1 MGAQAQSALFR
12 GIAVSI
18 WIRRIALGVL
28 GLLLVLAAALTW
40 LVMGFD
46 ANRYKGVAIE
56 WMQTHHHRTLAIN
69 GPIGLSL
76 FPRLEVTL
84 ADVSLSEAN
93 KPDEFAAIDH
103 AELAVDVLP
112 LLNRELVIGRVAA
125 RGVRAAY
132 LRNADGVRNIDDLLN
147 AQPPAE
153 GGNGSKKPP
162 RLDVNRVALENVSLR
177 VKDDLARLAG
187 TLSVKSLTTGRLQD
201 QSESPVEFVVQ
212 FDLASPAVQGELTGN
227 TQLKLDLATGSVA
240 LRDTRLAF
248 NGDAAGI
255 KAIRA
260 GLKGNAGWDGTASA
274 IDAQALQLT
283 LAATAGGLKIDD
295 STLVVER
302 FAFNPAAKDIAL
314 TKLSLQLKGSQQA
327 QPLSLA
333 LTWPELA
340 ATGDQIKGSAFSG
353 RLQRGGAAPLDVAFK
368 SAAPTGS
375 FDLLRLPGFEATI
388 DSRGAQRQLGA
399 TVKANLL
406 LKQAQAPTPG
416 KSGAAAPASIALD
429 ALTLQGLIQNPGL
442 QPLKIAA
449 KGGASASAERAA
461 WTLAGDI
468 NGGAFNTDGTAL
480 LGGTVPKV
488 NAKARFDTL
497 DLNRL
502 LLNPAVADAPA
513 DAATPSAKTAPGAP
527 AADTPV
533 DLSALRSLDGQ
544 FSLQAASFAFQR
556 YQVASARIDAALNS
570 GVLRVTTLQGKVW
583 GGSVDAAA
591 LAEAATGRVGFK
603 GTATGIN
610 INSALKDVA
619 AKDWMDGTGRVT
631 MDIEATGRSVNALKA
646 KLQGQMALQLRDGAI
661 KGINLAK
668 SLRQAKAAI
677 GLQQDAVQKASE
689 TEKTDFSEMSASFQI
704 ADGVARNKD
713 LDVKSPFLRLGGE
726 GTIDIGQ
733 SRIDYLARAT
743 VTGTAK
749 GQDGADLAALKG
761 LQVPVRLT
769 GPFAALDWKI
779 EWSSVV
785 AGAVTQ
791 GLKNEVRNR
800 LEEKLGLKPVDP
812 AASAPPTKPKDAIK
826 DVLKGLFK

>member
-1 MGAQAQSALFR
+1 M
-12 GIAVSI
+12 SI

-28 GLLLVLAAALTW
+28 GLLLVLVAVITW

-46 ANRYKGVAIE
+46 ANRYKGVAID

-76 FPRLEVTL
+76 FPRLEITL

-93 KPDEFAAIDH
+93 KPDEFAAIEH

-125 RGVRAAY
+125 RGVRAVY
-132 LRNADGVRNIDDLLN
+132 LRNAEGVRNIDDLLN
-147 AQPPAE
+147 AKTPPDA
-153 GGNGSKKPP
+153 GNGSKKPP

-177 VKDDLARLAG
+177 VKDDLAHLAG
-187 TLSVKSLTTGRLQD
+187 ALSLKSLTTGRLQD
-201 QSESPVEFVVQ
+201 QAESPVA
-212 FDLASPAVQGELTGN
+212 FDLQLDLTAPAVKGELSGD
-227 TQLKLDLATGSVA
+227 TQLKLDLATGSVT

-248 NGDAAGI
+248 NGDAVGI
-255 KAIRA
+255 RAIRL
-260 GLKGNAGWDGTASA
+260 GLKGNAGWDGAAAA
-274 IDAQALQLT
+274 IDAQGVQMNV
-283 LAATAGGLKIDD
+283 AATVGGLKIDN
-295 STLVVER
+295 STLAIER
-302 FAFNPAAKDIAL
+302 FAFNPAAKEIAL
-314 TKLSLQLKGSQQA
+314 AKLSFQLKGAQDA
-327 QPLSLA
+327 QPLSLS
-333 LTWPELA
+333 LDWPELA

-375 FDLLRLPGFEATI
+375 FDTLRLPGFEAKVAST
-388 DSRGAQRQLGA
+388 GAQRKLAA
-399 TVKANLL
+399 TIKANLL
-406 LKQAQAPTPG
+406 LKQAQAASSG
-416 KSGAAAPASIALD
+416 KNGAATPASIALD
-429 ALTLQGLIQNPGL
+429 ALTLQGLIENPGL
-442 QPLKIAA
+442 LPLKIDA
-449 KGGASASAERAA
+449 KGSASASAERAA
-461 WTLAGDI
+461 WTLSGDI

-480 LGGTVPKV
+480 LGRAVPKV

-502 LLNPAVADAPA
+502 LA
-513 DAATPSAKTAPGAP
+513 DAAAGVSTPPAEAAP
-527 AADTPV
+527 DTPV
-533 DLSALRSLDGQ
+533 DLNALRSVDGQ
-544 FSLQAASFAFQR
+544 FSLQAASFAVQR
-556 YQVASARIDAALNS
+556 YKVAAARIDATLN
-570 GVLRVTTLQGKVW
+570 GGLLRVTALQGKLW
-583 GGSVDAAA
+583 GGSIDASA

-603 GTATGIN
+603 GTANGIN

-631 MDIEATGRSVNALKA
+631 MDVEATGRSVNALKSH
-646 KLQGQMALQLRDGAI
+646 LQGQLALQLRDGAI

-704 ADGVARNKD
+704 ANGVAHNKD

-733 SRIDYLARAT
+733 SHIDYLARAT

-761 LQVPVRLT
+761 LQVPVRLA
-769 GPFAALDWKI
+769 GPFDALGWKI

-791 GLKNEVRNR
+791 GLKNEVRSR
-800 LEEKLGLKPVDP
+800 LEEKLGLKPAEP
-812 AASAPPTKPKDAIK
+812 GASAASTRPKDALK
-826 DVLKGLFK
+826 GVLKGLFK

>member
-1 MGAQAQSALFR
+1 M
-12 GIAVSI
+12 SI
-18 WIRRIALGVL
+18 WIRRVALGVL
-28 GLLLVLAAALTW
+28 GLLLVLAAAVTW

-46 ANRYKGVAIE
+46 ANRYKGVAID

-69 GPIGLSL
+69 GSIGLSL

-84 ADVSLSEAN
+84 ADVGLSEAN
-93 KPDEFAAIDH
+93 QPDEFAAIEH

-112 LLNRELVIGRVAA
+112 LFNRELVISRVAA
-125 RGVRAAY
+125 RGVRAVY
-132 LRNADGVRNIDDLLN
+132 LRNAEGVRNIDDLLN
-147 AQPPAE
+147 AKTPSDA
-153 GGNGSKKPP
+153 GNGSKKPP

-177 VKDDLARLAG
+177 VKDDLAHLAG
-187 TLSVKSLTTGRLQD
+187 VLSLKSLTTGRLQD
-201 QSESPVEFVVQ
+201 QTESPVA
-212 FDLASPAVQGELTGN
+212 FDLQLDLSLPAVKGELNGD
-227 TQLKLDLATGSVA
+227 TQLKLDLATGSVT
-240 LRDTRLAF
+240 LRDTSLTF
-248 NGDAAGI
+248 NGGAAGI
-255 KAIRA
+255 KAIRLS
-260 GLKGNAGWDGTASA
+260 LKGNVGWDGAASA
-274 IDAQALQLT
+274 IDAQSLQLSV
-283 LAATAGGLKIDD
+283 AATAGSLKIDN
-295 STLVVER
+295 STLAIER

-314 TKLSLQLKGSQQA
+314 AKLSVQLKGTQDA
-327 QPLSLA
+327 QPLN
-333 LTWPELA
+333 LTLDWPELA

-368 SAAPTGS
+368 SAAPAGT
-375 FDLLRLPGFEATI
+375 FDALRLPGFEAKVT
-388 DSRGAQRQLGA
+388 STGAQRKLGA
-399 TVKANLL
+399 TIKANLL
-406 LKQAQAPTPG
+406 LKQGQAATSG
-416 KSGAAAPASIALD
+416 KNGAATPAMVALD
-429 ALTLQGLIQNPGL
+429 ALTLQGLIENPGL
-442 QPLKIAA
+442 QALKIDA
-449 KGGASASAERAA
+449 KGSASASAERAA

-480 LGGTVPKV
+480 LGGAVPKV

-502 LLNPAVADAPA
+502 LADAPA
-513 DAATPSAKTAPGAP
+513 EAAAGVSTAPTKAAP

-544 FSLQAASFAFQR
+544 FSLQAANFAVQR
-556 YQVASARIDAALNS
+556 YKVAAARIDATLN
-570 GVLRVTTLQGKVW
+570 GGLLRVTTLQGKVW
-583 GGSVDAAA
+583 GGSVDASA

-603 GTATGIN
+603 GTANGIN

-631 MDIEATGRSVNALKA
+631 MDIEATGRSVNALKS

-713 LDVKSPFLRLGGE
+713 LDVKSPFLRLGGD

-733 SRIDYLARAT
+733 GRIDYVARAT

-769 GPFAALDWKI
+769 GPFDALAWKV

-791 GLKNEVRNR
+791 GLKNEVRSR
-800 LEEKLGLKPVDP
+800 LEEKLGLKPADP
-812 AASAPPTKPKDAIK
+812 AASAPATTPKDTLK
-826 DVLKGLFK
+826 GVLKGLFK

>member
-1 MGAQAQSALFR
+1 M
-12 GIAVSI
+12 SI

-28 GLLLVLAAALTW
+28 GLLLVLVAVITW

-46 ANRYKGVAIE
+46 ANRYKGVAID

-76 FPRLEVTL
+76 FPRLEITL

-93 KPDEFAAIDH
+93 KPDEFAAIEH

-125 RGVRAAY
+125 RGVRAVY
-132 LRNADGVRNIDDLLN
+132 LRNAEGVRNIDDLLN
-147 AQPPAE
+147 AKTPPDA
-153 GGNGSKKPP
+153 GNGSKKPP
-162 RLDVNRVALENVSLR
+162 RLDVNSVALENVSLH
-177 VKDDLARLAG
+177 VKDDLAHLAG
-187 TLSVKSLTTGRLQD
+187 ALSLKSLTTGRLQD
-201 QSESPVEFVVQ
+201 QAESPVA
-212 FDLASPAVQGELTGN
+212 FDLQLDLTAPAVKGELSGN
-227 TQLKLDLATGSVA
+227 TQLKLDLATGSVT

-248 NGDAAGI
+248 NGDAVGI
-255 KAIRA
+255 RAIRL
-260 GLKGNAGWDGTASA
+260 GLKGNAGWDGAAAA
-274 IDAQALQLT
+274 IDAQGVQMNV
-283 LAATAGGLKIDD
+283 AATVGGLKIDN
-295 STLVVER
+295 STLAIER

-314 TKLSLQLKGSQQA
+314 AKLSFQLKGAQDA
-327 QPLSLA
+327 QPLSLS
-333 LTWPELA
+333 LDWPELA

-375 FDLLRLPGFEATI
+375 FDTLRLPGFEAKVAST
-388 DSRGAQRQLGA
+388 GAQRKLAA
-399 TVKANLL
+399 TIKANLL
-406 LKQAQAPTPG
+406 LKQAQAASSG
-416 KSGAAAPASIALD
+416 KNGAATPASIALD
-429 ALTLQGLIQNPGL
+429 ALTLQGLIENPGL
-442 QPLKIAA
+442 LPLKIDA
-449 KGGASASAERAA
+449 KGSASASAERAA
-461 WTLAGDI
+461 WTLSGDI

-480 LGGTVPKV
+480 LGRAVPKV

-502 LLNPAVADAPA
+502 LA
-513 DAATPSAKTAPGAP
+513 DAAAGVSTPPAEAAP
-527 AADTPV
+527 DTPV
-533 DLSALRSLDGQ
+533 DLSALRSVDGQ
-544 FSLQAASFAFQR
+544 FSLQAASFAVQR
-556 YQVASARIDAALNS
+556 YKVAAARIDATLN
-570 GVLRVTTLQGKVW
+570 GGLLRVTTLQGKVW
-583 GGSVDAAA
+583 GGSIDASA

-603 GTATGIN
+603 GTANGIN

-631 MDIEATGRSVNALKA
+631 MDIEATGRSVNALKS

-677 GLQQDAVQKASE
+677 GVQQDAVQKASE

-726 GTIDIGQ
+726 GAIDIGQ
-733 SRIDYLARAT
+733 GRIDYVARAT

-769 GPFAALDWKI
+769 GPFTALDWKI

-791 GLKNEVRNR
+791 GLKNEVRSR
-800 LEEKLGLKPVDP
+800 LEEKLGLKPADP
-812 AASAPPTKPKDAIK
+812 GASAPATKPKDALK
-826 DVLKGLFK
+826 GVLKGLFK

>member
-1 MGAQAQSALFR
+1 M
-12 GIAVSI
+12 SI
-18 WIRRIALGVL
+18 WIRRVALGVL
-28 GLLLVLAAALTW
+28 GLLLVLVAVVTW

-46 ANRYKGVAIE
+46 ANRYKGVAID

-76 FPRLEVTL
+76 FPRLEITL

-93 KPDEFAAIDH
+93 RPDEFAAIEH

-112 LLNRELVIGRVAA
+112 LLSRELVIGRVAA
-125 RGVRAAY
+125 RGVRAVY
-132 LRNADGVRNIDDLLN
+132 LRNAEGVRNIDDLLN
-147 AQPPAE
+147 AKAPSDA
-153 GGNGSKKPP
+153 GNGSKKPP

-177 VKDDLARLAG
+177 VQDDLAHLAG
-187 TLSVKSLTTGRLQD
+187 ALSLKSLTTGRLQD
-201 QSESPVEFVVQ
+201 QAESPVA
-212 FDLASPAVQGELTGN
+212 FDLQLDLTAPAVKGDLSGN
-227 TQLKLDLATGSVA
+227 TQLKLDLATGSVT
-240 LRDTRLAF
+240 LRDTSLAF
-248 NGDAAGI
+248 NGNAAGI
-255 KAIRA
+255 KAIRL
-260 GLKGNAGWDGTASA
+260 GLKGNVGWDGAASA
-274 IDAQALQLT
+274 IDAQSLQLS
-283 LAATAGGLKIDD
+283 LAATAGGLKIDN
-295 STLVVER
+295 STLAIER

-314 TKLSLQLKGSQQA
+314 TKLSFQLKGAQDA
-327 QPLSLA
+327 QPLSLS
-333 LTWPELA
+333 LNWPELV

-375 FDLLRLPGFEATI
+375 FDALRLPGFEATI
-388 DSRGAQRQLGA
+388 ASTGAQRKLGA
-399 TVKANLL
+399 TIKANLL
-406 LKQAQAPTPG
+406 LKQAQAATSG
-416 KSGAAAPASIALD
+416 KNGAATPASIALD
-429 ALTLQGLIQNPGL
+429 ALTLQGLIENPGL
-442 QPLKIAA
+442 QPLKIDA
-449 KGGASASAERAA
+449 KGSTSASAERAA

-468 NGGAFNTDGTAL
+468 NGGAFNTDGSAL
-480 LGGTVPKV
+480 LGGAVPKV

-502 LLNPAVADAPA
+502 LLNQAVADAPA
-513 DAATPSAKTAPGAP
+513 AAAAPPAKAAPGVAP
-527 AADTPV
+527 ADTPV

-544 FSLQAASFAFQR
+544 FSLQAANFAVQR
-556 YQVASARIDAALNS
+556 YKVAAARIDATLN
-570 GVLRVTTLQGKVW
+570 GGLLRVTTLQGKVW
-583 GGSVDAAA
+583 GGSVDASA

-603 GTATGIN
+603 GAASGIN

-631 MDIEATGRSVNALKA
+631 MDVEATGRSVNALKS

-704 ADGVARNKD
+704 ANGVAHNKD

-726 GTIDIGQ
+726 GAIDIGQ
-733 SRIDYLARAT
+733 SRIDYVARAT

-769 GPFAALDWKI
+769 GPFNALDWKV

-791 GLKNEVRNR
+791 GLKNEVRSR
-800 LEEKLGLKPVDP
+800 LEEKLGLKPADP
-812 AASAPPTKPKDAIK
+812 AASASATKPKDALK
-826 DVLKGLFK
+826 GVLKGLFK

>member
-1 MGAQAQSALFR
+1 M
-12 GIAVSI
+12 SI

-28 GLLLVLAAALTW
+28 GLLLVLVAVITW

-46 ANRYKGVAIE
+46 ANRYKGVAID

-76 FPRLEVTL
+76 FPRLEITL

-93 KPDEFAAIDH
+93 KPDEFAAIEH

-125 RGVRAAY
+125 RGVRAVY
-132 LRNADGVRNIDDLLN
+132 LRNAEGVRNIDDLLN
-147 AQPPAE
+147 AKTPPDA
-153 GGNGSKKPP
+153 GNGSKKPP
-162 RLDVNRVALENVSLR
+162 RLDVNSVALENVSLH
-177 VKDDLARLAG
+177 VKDDLAHLAG
-187 TLSVKSLTTGRLQD
+187 ALSLKSLTTGRLQD
-201 QSESPVEFVVQ
+201 QAESPVA
-212 FDLASPAVQGELTGN
+212 FDLQLDLTAPAVKGELSGD
-227 TQLKLDLATGSVA
+227 TQLKLDLATGSVT

-248 NGDAAGI
+248 NGDAVGI
-255 KAIRA
+255 RAIRL
-260 GLKGNAGWDGTASA
+260 GLKGNAGWDGAAAA
-274 IDAQALQLT
+274 IDAQGVQMNV
-283 LAATAGGLKIDD
+283 AATVGGLKIDN
-295 STLVVER
+295 STLAIER

-314 TKLSLQLKGSQQA
+314 AKLSFQLKGAQDA
-327 QPLSLA
+327 QPLSLS
-333 LTWPELA
+333 LDWPELA

-375 FDLLRLPGFEATI
+375 FDTLRLPGFEAKVAST
-388 DSRGAQRQLGA
+388 GAQRKLAA
-399 TVKANLL
+399 TIKANLL
-406 LKQAQAPTPG
+406 LKQAQAASSG
-416 KSGAAAPASIALD
+416 KNGAATPASIALD
-429 ALTLQGLIQNPGL
+429 ALTLQGLIENPGL
-442 QPLKIAA
+442 LPLKIDA
-449 KGGASASAERAA
+449 KGSASASAERAA
-461 WTLAGDI
+461 WTLSGDI

-480 LGGTVPKV
+480 LGRAVPKV

-502 LLNPAVADAPA
+502 LA
-513 DAATPSAKTAPGAP
+513 DAAAGVSTPPAEAAP
-527 AADTPV
+527 DTPV
-533 DLSALRSLDGQ
+533 DLSALRSVDGQ
-544 FSLQAASFAFQR
+544 FSLQAASFAVQR
-556 YQVASARIDAALNS
+556 YKVAAARIDATLN
-570 GVLRVTTLQGKVW
+570 GGLLRVTTLQGKVW
-583 GGSVDAAA
+583 GGSIDASA

-603 GTATGIN
+603 GTANGIN

-631 MDIEATGRSVNALKA
+631 MDIEATGRSVNALKS

-677 GLQQDAVQKASE
+677 GVQQDAVQKASE

-726 GTIDIGQ
+726 GAIDIGQ
-733 SRIDYLARAT
+733 SRIDYVARAT
-743 VTGTAK
+743 VTGTSK

-769 GPFAALDWKI
+769 GPFNALAWKI

-791 GLKNEVRNR
+791 GLKNEVRSR
-800 LEEKLGLKPVDP
+800 LEEKLGLKPTDP
-812 AASAPPTKPKDAIK
+812 AASAPATKPKDALK

>member
-1 MGAQAQSALFR
+1 M
-12 GIAVSI
+12 SI
-18 WIRRIALGVL
+18 WIRRIALGLL
-28 GLLLVLAAALTW
+28 GLLLVLVAVVTW
-40 LVMGFD
+40 LVMDFD
-46 ANRYKGVAIE
+46 ANRYKGVAID

-76 FPRLEVTL
+76 FPRLEITL

-93 KPDEFAAIDH
+93 RPDEFAAIEH

-112 LLNRELVIGRVAA
+112 LLSRELVIGRVAA
-125 RGVRAAY
+125 RGVRAVY
-132 LRNADGVRNIDDLLN
+132 LRNAEGVRNIDDLLN
-147 AQPPAE
+147 TKAPSDA
-153 GGNGSKKPP
+153 GNGSKKPP

-177 VKDDLARLAG
+177 VKDDLAHLAG
-187 TLSVKSLTTGRLQD
+187 ALSLKSLTTGRLQD
-201 QSESPVEFVVQ
+201 QAESPVA
-212 FDLASPAVQGELTGN
+212 FDLQLDLTAPAVKGELSGN

-255 KAIRA
+255 KAIRL
-260 GLKGNAGWDGTASA
+260 GLKGNVGWDGAASA

-283 LAATAGGLKIDD
+283 LAATAGGIKIDN
-295 STLVVER
+295 STLAVER

-314 TKLSLQLKGSQQA
+314 TKLSVQLKGTQEA
-327 QPLSLA
+327 QPLSLT
-333 LTWPELA
+333 LDWPELA
-340 ATGDQIKGSAFSG
+340 ATGDQIKGSAFNG

-375 FDLLRLPGFEATI
+375 FDALRLPGFEATI
-388 DSRGAQRQLGA
+388 ASTGAQRKLAA
-399 TVKANLL
+399 TIKANLL
-406 LKQAQAPTPG
+406 MKQAQAATSG
-416 KSGAAAPASIALD
+416 KNGTATPASIALD
-429 ALTLQGLIQNPGL
+429 ALTLQGLIENPGL
-442 QPLKIAA
+442 QPLKIDA
-449 KGGASASAERAA
+449 KGSASASAERAA

-468 NGGAFNTDGTAL
+468 NGGAFNTDGAAL
-480 LGGTVPKV
+480 LGGAVPKV

-502 LLNPAVADAPA
+502 LADAPA
-513 DAATPSAKTAPGAP
+513 EAATGASTPPAKAAPGTP

-544 FSLQAASFAFQR
+544 FSLQAANFAVQR
-556 YQVASARIDAALNS
+556 YKVAAARIDATLN
-570 GVLRVTTLQGKVW
+570 GGLLRVTALQGKLW
-583 GGSVDAAA
+583 GGSIDASA

-603 GTATGIN
+603 GTANGIN

-631 MDIEATGRSVNALKA
+631 MDVEATGRSVNALKSH
-646 KLQGQMALQLRDGAI
+646 LQGQLALQLRDGAI

-704 ADGVARNKD
+704 ANGVAHNKD
-713 LDVKSPFLRLGGE
+713 LDLKSPFLRLGGE

-761 LQVPVRLT
+761 LQVPVRLA
-769 GPFAALDWKI
+769 GPFDALGWKI

-785 AGAVTQ
+785 AGAVTK
-791 GLKNEVRNR
+791 GLKNEVRSR
-800 LEEKLGLKPVDP
+800 LEEKLGLKPAEP
-812 AASAPPTKPKDAIK
+812 GASAASTKPKDALK
-826 DVLKGLFK
+826 GVLKGLFK

>member
-1 MGAQAQSALFR
+1 M
-12 GIAVSI
+12 SI

-28 GLLLVLAAALTW
+28 GLLLVLVAVITW

-46 ANRYKGVAIE
+46 ANRYKGVAID

-76 FPRLEVTL
+76 FPRLEITL

-93 KPDEFAAIDH
+93 KPDEFAAIEH

-125 RGVRAAY
+125 RGVRAVY
-132 LRNADGVRNIDDLLN
+132 LRNAEGVRNIDDLLN
-147 AQPPAE
+147 AKTPPDA
-153 GGNGSKKPP
+153 GNGSKKPP
-162 RLDVNRVALENVSLR
+162 RLDVNSVALENVSLR
-177 VKDDLARLAG
+177 VKDDLAHLAG
-187 TLSVKSLTTGRLQD
+187 ALSLKSLTTGRLQD
-201 QSESPVEFVVQ
+201 QAESPVA
-212 FDLASPAVQGELTGN
+212 FDLQLDLTAPAVKGELSGD
-227 TQLKLDLATGSVA
+227 TQLKLDLATGSVT

-248 NGDAAGI
+248 NGDAVGI
-255 KAIRA
+255 RAIRL
-260 GLKGNAGWDGTASA
+260 GLKGNAGWDGAAAA
-274 IDAQALQLT
+274 IDAQGVQMNV
-283 LAATAGGLKIDD
+283 AATVGGLKIDN
-295 STLVVER
+295 STLAIER

-314 TKLSLQLKGSQQA
+314 AKLSFQLKGAQDA
-327 QPLSLA
+327 QPLSLS
-333 LTWPELA
+333 LDWPELA

-375 FDLLRLPGFEATI
+375 FDTLRLPGFEAKVAST
-388 DSRGAQRQLGA
+388 GAQRKLAA
-399 TVKANLL
+399 TIKANLL
-406 LKQAQAPTPG
+406 LKQAQAASSG
-416 KSGAAAPASIALD
+416 KNGAATPASIALD
-429 ALTLQGLIQNPGL
+429 ALTLQGLIENPGL
-442 QPLKIAA
+442 LPLKIDA
-449 KGGASASAERAA
+449 KGSASASAERAA
-461 WTLAGDI
+461 WTLSGDI

-480 LGGTVPKV
+480 LGRAVPKV

-502 LLNPAVADAPA
+502 LA
-513 DAATPSAKTAPGAP
+513 DAAAGVSTPPAEAAP
-527 AADTPV
+527 DTPV
-533 DLSALRSLDGQ
+533 DLNALRSVDGQ
-544 FSLQAASFAFQR
+544 FSLQAASFAVQR
-556 YQVASARIDAALNS
+556 YKVAAARIDATLN
-570 GVLRVTTLQGKVW
+570 GGLLRVTTLQGKVW
-583 GGSVDAAA
+583 GGSVDASA

-603 GTATGIN
+603 GTASGIN

-619 AKDWMDGTGRVT
+619 AKDWMDGTGKVT
-631 MDIEATGRSVNALKA
+631 MDIEATGRSVNALKS

-704 ADGVARNKD
+704 ANGVAHSKD

-733 SRIDYLARAT
+733 SRIDYVARAT
-743 VTGTAK
+743 VTGTSK

-769 GPFAALDWKI
+769 GPFNALAWKI

-791 GLKNEVRNR
+791 GLKNEVRSR
-800 LEEKLGLKPVDP
+800 LEEKLGLKPADP
-812 AASAPPTKPKDAIK
+812 GASAPATKPKDALK
-826 DVLKGLFK
+826 GVLKGLFK

>member
-1 MGAQAQSALFR
+1 M
-12 GIAVSI
+12 SI

-28 GLLLVLAAALTW
+28 GLLLVLAAVLTW

-56 WMQTHHHRTLAIN
+56 WMQTHHQRTLAIN

-76 FPRLEVTL
+76 FPRLEITL
-84 ADVSLSEAN
+84 ANVSLSEAN
-93 KPDEFAAIDH
+93 KPDEFAAIER

-125 RGVRAAY
+125 RGVRAVY
-132 LRNADGVRNIDDLLN
+132 LRNAEGVRNIDDLLN
-147 AQPPAE
+147 APASAE
-153 GGNGSKKPP
+153 GGNGGKKPP

-177 VKDDLARLAG
+177 MKDDLAHLAG

-201 QSESPVEFVVQ
+201 QAESPVEFAVQ
-212 FDLASPAVQGELTGN
+212 FDLASPAVKGELTGN
-227 TQLKLDLATGSVA
+227 TQLKLDLATGSVT

-248 NGDAAGI
+248 SGEALGI
-255 KAIRA
+255 QAIRA
-260 GLKGNAGWDGTASA
+260 GLKGHVGWDGTASA

-283 LAATAGGLKIDD
+283 LAATAGSLKIDD
-295 STLVVER
+295 STLAVER

-314 TKLSLQLKGSQQA
+314 AKLALQLKGTQDA
-327 QPLSLA
+327 QPLTLA

-353 RLQRGGAAPLDVAFK
+353 RLQRGGATPLDVTFK
-368 SAAPTGS
+368 SEAPAGS
-375 FDLLRLPGFEATI
+375 FDVLRLPGFEATVG
-388 DSRGAQRQLGA
+388 SRGAQRQLEA
-399 TVKANLL
+399 TIKANLV
-406 LKQAQAPTPG
+406 LKQAQAAAPG
-416 KSGAAAPASIALD
+416 KNGAAAPASIALD

-442 QPLKIAA
+442 QPLKINA
-449 KGGASASAERAA
+449 KGGANASAERAT

-480 LGGTVPKV
+480 LGGAVPKV
-488 NAKARFDTL
+488 SAKARFDAL

-502 LLNPAVADAPA
+502 LADAPT
-513 DAATPSAKTAPGAP
+513 DVAASPAKAAPGAA

-544 FSLQAASFAFQR
+544 FSLQAASFAYQR
-556 YQVASARIDAALNS
+556 YRVASARIEATLN
-570 GVLRVTTLQGKVW
+570 GGLLRVTTLQGKVW
-583 GGSVDAAA
+583 GGSVDASA
-591 LAEAATGRVGFK
+591 LAEAASGRVGFK
-603 GTATGIN
+603 GTASGID

-631 MDIEATGRSVNALKA
+631 MDVESTGRSVNALKST
-646 KLQGQMALQLRDGAI
+646 LQGQMALQLRDGAI

-677 GLQQDAVQKASE
+677 GLQQDEVQKASE

-713 LDVKSPFLRLGGE
+713 LAVKSPFLRLGGE

-733 SRIDYLARAT
+733 GRIDYLARAT

-800 LEEKLGLKPVDP
+800 LEEKLGLKPADP
-812 AASAPPTKPKDAIK
+812 AASAPTVKPKDALK
-826 DVLKGLFK
+826 DALKGLFK

>member
-1 MGAQAQSALFR
+1 M
-12 GIAVSI
+12 SI
-18 WIRRIALGVL
+18 WIRRIALGLL
-28 GLLLVLAAALTW
+28 GLLLVLAAVITW

-56 WMQTHHHRTLAIN
+56 WMQTHHQRTLAIN

-76 FPRLEVTL
+76 FPRLEITL

-93 KPDEFAAIDH
+93 KPDEFAAIER

-125 RGVRAAY
+125 RGVRAVY
-132 LRNADGVRNIDDLLN
+132 LRNVEGVRNIDDLLN
-147 AQPPAE
+147 AQAPAE
-153 GGNGSKKPP
+153 SGNGSKKPP

-177 VKDDLARLAG
+177 VKDDLANLAG
-187 TLSVKSLTTGRLQD
+187 TLSLKSLTTGRLQD
-201 QSESPVEFVVQ
+201 QTESPVDFELQ
-212 FDLASPAVQGELTGN
+212 IDLTSPAVKGELTGS
-227 TQLKLDLATGSVA
+227 TQLKLDLTTSSVA

-248 NGDAAGI
+248 NGDAVGI
-255 KAIRA
+255 KAVRA
-260 GLKGNAGWDGTASA
+260 ALKGNVDWDGAASA

-283 LAATAGGLKIDD
+283 LAATAGALKIDD
-295 STLVVER
+295 STLAIER

-314 TKLSLQLKGSQQA
+314 TKLALQLKGTQDA
-327 QPLSLA
+327 QPLNLS

-353 RLQRGGAAPLDVAFK
+353 RLQRGGAAPLDVGFK

-375 FDLLRLPGFEATI
+375 FDVLRLPGFEATV

-399 TVKANLL
+399 TIKANLI
-406 LKQAQAPTPG
+406 LKQAQAAVGG
-416 KSGAAAPASIALD
+416 KTAAAPASITVD
-429 ALTLQGLIQNPGL
+429 ALTLEGLIQNPGL
-442 QPLKIAA
+442 QPLKIDA
-449 KGGASASAERAA
+449 KGNASASAERAA
-461 WTLAGDI
+461 WTLAGAL

-480 LGGTVPKV
+480 LSGAVPKV

-502 LLNPAVADAPA
+502 LADAPA
-513 DAATPSAKTAPGAP
+513 EAAASPAKTAS
-527 AADTPV
+527 AAAVDTPV

-544 FSLQAASFAFQR
+544 FSLQAANFAVQR
-556 YQVASARIDAALNS
+556 YKVSAARVDATLNS
-570 GVLRVTTLQGKVW
+570 GVLRVTSLQGKVW
-583 GGSVDAAA
+583 GGSIDASA

-603 GTATGIN
+603 GAASGIN

-631 MDIEATGRSVNALKA
+631 MDIEATGRSINMLKS

-704 ADGVARNKD
+704 ANGVARNKD

-800 LEEKLGLKPVDP
+800 LEEKLGLKPADP
-812 AASAPPTKPKDAIK
+812 AASAPATKPKDALK
-826 DVLKGLFK
+826 GVLKGLFK

>member
-1 MGAQAQSALFR
+1 M
-12 GIAVSI
+12 SI

-28 GLLLVLAAALTW
+28 GLLLVLVAVITW

-46 ANRYKGVAIE
+46 ANRYKGVAID

-76 FPRLEVTL
+76 FPRLEITL

-93 KPDEFAAIDH
+93 KPDEFAAIEH

-125 RGVRAAY
+125 RGVRAVY
-132 LRNADGVRNIDDLLN
+132 LRNAEGVRNIDDLLN
-147 AQPPAE
+147 AKTPPDA
-153 GGNGSKKPP
+153 GNGSKKPP
-162 RLDVNRVALENVSLR
+162 RLDVNSVALENVSLH
-177 VKDDLARLAG
+177 VKDDLAHLAG
-187 TLSVKSLTTGRLQD
+187 ALSLKSLTTGRLQD
-201 QSESPVEFVVQ
+201 QAESPVA
-212 FDLASPAVQGELTGN
+212 FDLQLDLTAPAVKGELSGD
-227 TQLKLDLATGSVA
+227 TQLKLDLATGSVT

-248 NGDAAGI
+248 NGDAVGI
-255 KAIRA
+255 RAIRL
-260 GLKGNAGWDGTASA
+260 GLKGNAGWDGAAAA
-274 IDAQALQLT
+274 IDAQGVQMNV
-283 LAATAGGLKIDD
+283 AATVGGLKIDN
-295 STLVVER
+295 STLAIER

-314 TKLSLQLKGSQQA
+314 AKLSFQLKGAQDA
-327 QPLSLA
+327 QPLSLS
-333 LTWPELA
+333 LDWPELA

-375 FDLLRLPGFEATI
+375 FDTLRLPGFEAKVAST
-388 DSRGAQRQLGA
+388 GAQRKLAA
-399 TVKANLL
+399 TIKANLL
-406 LKQAQAPTPG
+406 LKQAQAASSG
-416 KSGAAAPASIALD
+416 KNGAATPASIALD
-429 ALTLQGLIQNPGL
+429 ALTLQGLIENPGL
-442 QPLKIAA
+442 LPLKIDA
-449 KGGASASAERAA
+449 KGSASASAERAA
-461 WTLAGDI
+461 WTLSGDI

-480 LGGTVPKV
+480 LGRAVPKV

-502 LLNPAVADAPA
+502 LA
-513 DAATPSAKTAPGAP
+513 DAAAGVSTPPAEAAP
-527 AADTPV
+527 DTPV
-533 DLSALRSLDGQ
+533 DLSALRSVDGQ
-544 FSLQAASFAFQR
+544 FSLQAASFAVQR
-556 YQVASARIDAALNS
+556 YKVAAARIDATLN
-570 GVLRVTTLQGKVW
+570 GGLLRVTTLQGKVW
-583 GGSVDAAA
+583 GGSIDASA

-603 GTATGIN
+603 GTANGIN

-631 MDIEATGRSVNALKA
+631 MDIEATGRSVNALKS

-677 GLQQDAVQKASE
+677 GVQQDAVQKASE

-726 GTIDIGQ
+726 GAIDIGQ
-733 SRIDYLARAT
+733 GRIDYVARAT

-769 GPFAALDWKI
+769 GPFTALDWKI

-791 GLKNEVRNR
+791 GLKNEVRSR
-800 LEEKLGLKPVDP
+800 LEEKLGLKPADP
-812 AASAPPTKPKDAIK
+812 GASAPATKPKDALK
-826 DVLKGLFK
+826 GVLKGLFK

>member
-1 MGAQAQSALFR
+1 M
-12 GIAVSI
+12 SI

-28 GLLLVLAAALTW
+28 GLLLVLVAVITW

-46 ANRYKGVAIE
+46 ANRYKGVAID

-76 FPRLEVTL
+76 FPRLEITL

-93 KPDEFAAIDH
+93 KPDEFAAIEH

-125 RGVRAAY
+125 RGVRAVY
-132 LRNADGVRNIDDLLN
+132 LRNAEGVRNIDDLLN
-147 AQPPAE
+147 AKTPPDA
-153 GGNGSKKPP
+153 GNGSKKPP
-162 RLDVNRVALENVSLR
+162 RLDVNSVALENVSLR
-177 VKDDLARLAG
+177 VKDDLAHLAG
-187 TLSVKSLTTGRLQD
+187 ALSLKSLTTGRLQD
-201 QSESPVEFVVQ
+201 QAESPVA
-212 FDLASPAVQGELTGN
+212 FDLQLDLTAPAVKGELSGD
-227 TQLKLDLATGSVA
+227 TQLKLDLATGSVT

-248 NGDAAGI
+248 NGDAVGI
-255 KAIRA
+255 RAIRL
-260 GLKGNAGWDGTASA
+260 GLKGNAGWDGAAAA
-274 IDAQALQLT
+274 IDAQGVQMNV
-283 LAATAGGLKIDD
+283 AATVGGLKIDN
-295 STLVVER
+295 STLAIER

-314 TKLSLQLKGSQQA
+314 AKLSFQLKGAQDA
-327 QPLSLA
+327 QPLSLS
-333 LTWPELA
+333 LDWPELA

-375 FDLLRLPGFEATI
+375 FDTLRLPGFEAKVAST
-388 DSRGAQRQLGA
+388 GAQRKLAA
-399 TVKANLL
+399 TIKANLL
-406 LKQAQAPTPG
+406 LKQAQAASSG
-416 KSGAAAPASIALD
+416 KNGAATPASIALD
-429 ALTLQGLIQNPGL
+429 ALTLQGLIENPGL
-442 QPLKIAA
+442 LPLKIDA
-449 KGGASASAERAA
+449 KGSASASAERAA
-461 WTLAGDI
+461 WTLSGDI

-480 LGGTVPKV
+480 LGRAVPKV

-502 LLNPAVADAPA
+502 LA
-513 DAATPSAKTAPGAP
+513 DAAAGVSTPPAEAAP
-527 AADTPV
+527 DTPV
-533 DLSALRSLDGQ
+533 DLNALRSVDGQ
-544 FSLQAASFAFQR
+544 FSLQAASFAVQR
-556 YQVASARIDAALNS
+556 YKVAAARIDATLN
-570 GVLRVTTLQGKVW
+570 GGLLRVTTLQGKVW
-583 GGSVDAAA
+583 GGSIDASA

-603 GTATGIN
+603 GTANGIN

-631 MDIEATGRSVNALKA
+631 MDIEATGRSVNALKS

-726 GTIDIGQ
+726 GAIDIGQ
-733 SRIDYLARAT
+733 SRIDYVARAT
-743 VTGTAK
+743 VTGTSK

-769 GPFAALDWKI
+769 GPFNALAWKI

-791 GLKNEVRNR
+791 GLKNEVRSR
-800 LEEKLGLKPVDP
+800 LEEKLGLKPADP
-812 AASAPPTKPKDAIK
+812 GASAPATKPKDALK
-826 DVLKGLFK
+826 GVLKGLFK

>member
-1 MGAQAQSALFR
+1 M
-12 GIAVSI
+12 SI

-28 GLLLVLAAALTW
+28 GLLLVLAAVITW
-40 LVMGFD
+40 LVIGFD
-46 ANRYKGVAIE
+46 ANRYKGVAID
-56 WMQTHHHRTLAIN
+56 WMQTHHQRTLAIN

-76 FPRLEVTL
+76 FPRLEITL

-93 KPDEFAAIDH
+93 KPDEFAAVER
-103 AELAVDVLP
+103 AELAVDVLA

-125 RGVRAAY
+125 RGVRAVY
-132 LRNADGVRNIDDLLN
+132 LRNAEGVRNIDDLLN
-147 AQPPAE
+147 APAPAE
-153 GGNGSKKPP
+153 GGPGSKKPP

-177 VKDDLARLAG
+177 VKDDLAHLAG
-187 TLSVKSLTTGRLQD
+187 TLALKSLTTGRLQD
-201 QSESPVEFVVQ
+201 QAESPVDFELQ
-212 FDLASPAVQGELTGN
+212 IDLASPAVKGDMSGN
-227 TQLKLDLATGSVA
+227 TQLKLDLATSSVT

-248 NGDAAGI
+248 NGDAVGM

-260 GLKGNAGWDGTASA
+260 ALKGNVGWDGAASA
-274 IDAQALQLT
+274 IDAQALELT
-283 LAATAGGLKIDD
+283 LAATAGGMKIDD
-295 STLVVER
+295 STLAIER

-314 TKLSLQLKGSQQA
+314 SKLALQLKGTQDA
-327 QPLSLA
+327 QPLNLA

-353 RLQRGGAAPLDVAFK
+353 RLQRGGTAPLDVAFK

-375 FDLLRLPGFEATI
+375 FDALRLPGFEATL
-388 DSRGAQRQLGA
+388 DSRGAQRQLAA
-399 TVKANLL
+399 TLKANLL
-406 LKQAQAPTPG
+406 LKQAQAAAGG
-416 KSGAAAPASIALD
+416 KNGAGTPASIAID

-442 QPLKIAA
+442 QPLKIDA
-449 KGGASASAERAA
+449 KGSASASAERASWA
-461 WTLAGDI
+461 LSGDI
-468 NGGAFNTDGTAL
+468 NGGVFNTDGTAL
-480 LGGTVPKV
+480 LGGAVPKV
-488 NAKARFDTL
+488 SAKARFDTL

-502 LLNPAVADAPA
+502 LSSPDSANAPAEVGAAPAKNAPA
-513 DAATPSAKTAPGAP
+513 DA

-544 FSLQAASFAFQR
+544 FSLQADNFAAQR
-556 YQVASARIDAALNS
+556 YKVAAARIDATLNS

-583 GGSVDAAA
+583 GGSIDASA

-603 GTATGIN
+603 GTASGIN
-610 INSALKDVA
+610 INSALKDMA

-631 MDIEATGRSVNALKA
+631 MDIEATGRSVNALKS

-704 ADGVARNKD
+704 ANGVARNKD

-726 GTIDIGQ
+726 GAIDIGQ

-749 GQDGADLAALKG
+749 GQDGAELAALKG
-761 LQVPVRLT
+761 LQVPVRLS
-769 GPFAALDWKI
+769 GPFSALDWKI
-779 EWSSVV
+779 EWSAVV

-800 LEEKLGLKPVDP
+800 LEEKLGLKPADP
-812 AASAPPTKPKDAIK
+812 AASAPATKPKDALK
-826 DVLKGLFK
+826 GVLKDLFK

>member
-1 MGAQAQSALFR
+1 M
-12 GIAVSI
+12 SI

-28 GLLLVLAAALTW
+28 GLLLVLAAVLTW

-46 ANRYKGVAIE
+46 ANRYKSVAIE

-76 FPRLEVTL
+76 FPRLEITL
-84 ADVSLSEAN
+84 ADVSLSEAHR
-93 KPDEFAAIDH
+93 PDEFAAIEH

-112 LLNRELVIGRVAA
+112 LLNRELVIGRIAA

-132 LRNADGVRNIDDLLN
+132 LRNADGMRNIDDLLN
-147 AQPPAE
+147 APAPSE

-201 QSESPVEFVVQ
+201 QAESPVEFAMQ
-212 FDLASPAVQGELTGN
+212 FDLASPAVKGELTGS
-227 TQLKLDLATGSVA
+227 TQLKLDLATGSA
-240 LRDTRLAF
+240 TLRDTRLAF
-248 NGDAAGI
+248 SGDALGI
-255 KAIRA
+255 QAIRA
-260 GLKGNAGWDGTASA
+260 GLKGHVGWDGTASA

-283 LAATAGGLKIDD
+283 LAATAGSLKIDD
-295 STLVVER
+295 STLAVER

-314 TKLSLQLKGSQQA
+314 TKLALQLKGTQQA
-327 QPLSLA
+327 QPLTFA

-353 RLQRGGAAPLDVAFK
+353 RLQRGGAAPLEVAFK

-388 DSRGAQRQLGA
+388 DSRGAQRQLEA
-399 TVKANLL
+399 TIKANLL
-406 LKQAQAPTPG
+406 LKQAPPPAPG
-416 KSGAAAPASIALD
+416 KNGAPAPASIAVD

-442 QPLKIAA
+442 QPLKINA
-449 KGGASASAERAA
+449 KGGASASSERAA
-461 WTLAGDI
+461 WTLSGDI
-468 NGGAFNTDGTAL
+468 NGGVFNTDGTAL
-480 LGGTVPKV
+480 LGGNVPKV

-502 LLNPAVADAPA
+502 LADAPTE
-513 DAATPSAKTAPGAP
+513 AAASPAKAAPGAA

-544 FSLQAASFAFQR
+544 FSLQAASFAYQR
-556 YQVASARIDAALNS
+556 YQVASARIEATLN
-570 GVLRVTTLQGKVW
+570 GGLLRVTTLQGKVW
-583 GGSVDAAA
+583 GGSVDASA
-591 LAEAATGRVGFK
+591 LAEASTGRVGFK
-603 GTATGIN
+603 GAASGIN

-631 MDIEATGRSVNALKA
+631 MDIESTGRSVNALKA
-646 KLQGQMALQLRDGAI
+646 KLQGQMAMQLRDGAI

-733 SRIDYLARAT
+733 GRIDYLARAT

-761 LQVPVRLT
+761 LQVPVRLS
-769 GPFAALDWKI
+769 GPFAALDWKV

-785 AGAVTQ
+785 AGAMTQ

-800 LEEKLGLKPVDP
+800 LEEKLGLKPADP
-812 AASAPPTKPKDAIK
+812 AASAPATKPKDALK
-826 DVLKGLFK
+826 GVLKGLFK

>member
-1 MGAQAQSALFR
+1 M
-12 GIAVSI
+12 SI

-28 GLLLVLAAALTW
+28 GLLLVLVAVITW

-46 ANRYKGVAIE
+46 ANRYKGVAID

-76 FPRLEVTL
+76 FPRLEITL

-93 KPDEFAAIDH
+93 KQDEFAAIEH

-125 RGVRAAY
+125 RGVRAVY
-132 LRNADGVRNIDDLLN
+132 LRNAEGVRNIDDLLN
-147 AQPPAE
+147 AKTPPDA
-153 GGNGSKKPP
+153 GNGSKKPP
-162 RLDVNRVALENVSLR
+162 RLDVNSVALENVSLH
-177 VKDDLARLAG
+177 VKDDLAHLAG
-187 TLSVKSLTTGRLQD
+187 ALSLKSLTTGRLQD
-201 QSESPVEFVVQ
+201 QAESPVA
-212 FDLASPAVQGELTGN
+212 FDLQLDLTAPAVKGELSGD
-227 TQLKLDLATGSVA
+227 TQLKLDLATGSVT

-248 NGDAAGI
+248 NGDAVGI
-255 KAIRA
+255 RAIRL
-260 GLKGNAGWDGTASA
+260 GLKGNAGWDGAAAA
-274 IDAQALQLT
+274 IDAQGVQMNV
-283 LAATAGGLKIDD
+283 AATVGGLKIDN
-295 STLVVER
+295 SMLAIER

-314 TKLSLQLKGSQQA
+314 AKLSFQLKGAQDA
-327 QPLSLA
+327 QPLSLS
-333 LTWPELA
+333 LDWPELA

-375 FDLLRLPGFEATI
+375 FDTLRLPGFEAKVAST
-388 DSRGAQRQLGA
+388 GAQRKLAA
-399 TVKANLL
+399 TIKANLL
-406 LKQAQAPTPG
+406 LKQAQAASSG
-416 KSGAAAPASIALD
+416 KNGAATPASIALD
-429 ALTLQGLIQNPGL
+429 ALTLQGLIENPGL
-442 QPLKIAA
+442 LPLKIDA
-449 KGGASASAERAA
+449 KGSASASAERAA
-461 WTLAGDI
+461 WTLSGDI

-480 LGGTVPKV
+480 LGRAVPKV

-502 LLNPAVADAPA
+502 LA
-513 DAATPSAKTAPGAP
+513 DAAAGVSTPPAEAAP
-527 AADTPV
+527 DTPV
-533 DLSALRSLDGQ
+533 DLSALRSVDGQ
-544 FSLQAASFAFQR
+544 FSLQAASFAVQR
-556 YQVASARIDAALNS
+556 YKVAAARIDATLN
-570 GVLRVTTLQGKVW
+570 GGLLRVTTLQGKVW
-583 GGSVDAAA
+583 GGSIDASA

-603 GTATGIN
+603 GTANGIN

-631 MDIEATGRSVNALKA
+631 MDIEATGRSVNALKS

-677 GLQQDAVQKASE
+677 GVQQDAVQKASE

-726 GTIDIGQ
+726 GAIDIGQ
-733 SRIDYLARAT
+733 GRIDYVARAT

-769 GPFAALDWKI
+769 GPFTALDWKI

-791 GLKNEVRNR
+791 GLKNEVRSR
-800 LEEKLGLKPVDP
+800 LEEKLGLKPADP
-812 AASAPPTKPKDAIK
+812 GASAPATKPKDALK
-826 DVLKGLFK
+826 GVLKGLFK

>member
-1 MGAQAQSALFR
+1 M
-12 GIAVSI
+12 SI

-28 GLLLVLAAALTW
+28 GLLLVLAAVITW

-56 WMQTHHHRTLAIN
+56 WMQTHHQRTLAIN

-76 FPRLEVTL
+76 FPRLEITL

-93 KPDEFAAIDH
+93 KPDEFAAIER

-125 RGVRAAY
+125 RGVRAVY
-132 LRNADGVRNIDDLLN
+132 LRNAEGVRNIDDLLN
-147 AQPPAE
+147 APAPAE
-153 GGNGSKKPP
+153 GGTGSKKPP

-177 VKDDLARLAG
+177 VKDDLAQLAG
-187 TLSVKSLTTGRLQD
+187 TLALKSLTTGRLQD
-201 QSESPVEFVVQ
+201 QAESPVDFELHI
-212 FDLASPAVQGELTGN
+212 DLASPSVKGDMSGN
-227 TQLKLDLATGSVA
+227 TQLKLDLSSGSVT
-240 LRDTRLAF
+240 LRDTRIAF
-248 NGDAAGI
+248 NGDAVGI

-260 GLKGNAGWDGTASA
+260 ALKGNVGWDGAASA

-295 STLVVER
+295 SNMALER

-314 TKLSLQLKGSQQA
+314 SKLALQLKGTQDE
-327 QPLSLA
+327 QPLNLA
-333 LTWPELA
+333 LSWPELA

-353 RLQRGGAAPLDVAFK
+353 RLQRGGTAPLDVAFK

-375 FDLLRLPGFEATI
+375 FDALRLPGFEATI

-399 TVKANLL
+399 TIKANLL
-406 LKQAQAPTPG
+406 LKQAQAATNG
-416 KSGAAAPASIALD
+416 KNGGVTPASIAFD
-429 ALTLQGLIQNPGL
+429 ALTLQALIQNPGL
-442 QPLKIAA
+442 QPLKIDA
-449 KGGASASAERAA
+449 KGNASASAERAA

-468 NGGAFNTDGTAL
+468 NDGAFNTDGTAL
-480 LGGTVPKV
+480 LGGAVPKV

-502 LLNPAVADAPA
+502 LLNPAVADSPAEAAAGGSTAPA
-513 DAATPSAKTAPGAP
+513 NPATV
-527 AADTPV
+527 DTPV
-533 DLSALRSLDGQ
+533 DFSALRSLDGQ
-544 FSLQAASFAFQR
+544 FSLQAANFAAQR
-556 YQVASARIDAALNS
+556 YKVAAARIDATLNS

-583 GGSVDAAA
+583 GGSVDASA

-603 GTATGIN
+603 GTASGIN

-631 MDIEATGRSVNALKA
+631 MDVEATGRSVNALKS

-704 ADGVARNKD
+704 ANGVARNKD

-726 GTIDIGQ
+726 GSVDIGQ

-743 VTGTAK
+743 ITGTSK

-761 LQVPVRLT
+761 LHVPVRLS

-800 LEEKLGLKPVDP
+800 LEEKLGLKPADP
-812 AASAPPTKPKDAIK
+812 AASTPPTKPKDALK
-826 DVLKGLFK
+826 GVLKDLLK

>member
-1 MGAQAQSALFR
+1 M
-12 GIAVSI
+12 SI
-18 WIRRIALGVL
+18 WIRRIALGLL
-28 GLLLVLAAALTW
+28 GLLLVLVAVVTW

-46 ANRYKGVAIE
+46 ANRYKGVAID

-76 FPRLEVTL
+76 FPRLEITL

-93 KPDEFAAIDH
+93 RPDEFAAIEH

-112 LLNRELVIGRVAA
+112 LLSRELVIGRVAA
-125 RGVRAAY
+125 RGVRAFY
-132 LRNADGVRNIDDLLN
+132 LRNAEGVRNIDDLLN
-147 AQPPAE
+147 AKAPSDA
-153 GGNGSKKPP
+153 GNGSKKPP

-177 VKDDLARLAG
+177 VQDDLAHLAG
-187 TLSVKSLTTGRLQD
+187 ALSLKSLTTGRLQD
-201 QSESPVEFVVQ
+201 QAESPVA
-212 FDLASPAVQGELTGN
+212 FDLQLDLTAPAVKGELSGN
-227 TQLKLDLATGSVA
+227 TQLKLDLATGSVT

-255 KAIRA
+255 KAIRL
-260 GLKGNAGWDGTASA
+260 GLKGNVGWDGAASA

-283 LAATAGGLKIDD
+283 LAATAGGIKIDN
-295 STLVVER
+295 STLAIER

-314 TKLSLQLKGSQQA
+314 TKLSVQLKGTQEA
-327 QPLSLA
+327 QPLSLT
-333 LTWPELA
+333 LDWPDLA
-340 ATGDQIKGSAFSG
+340 ATGDQIKGSAFNG

-375 FDLLRLPGFEATI
+375 FDALRLPGFEATI
-388 DSRGAQRQLGA
+388 ASTGAQRKLAA
-399 TVKANLL
+399 TIKANLL
-406 LKQAQAPTPG
+406 MKQAQAATSG
-416 KSGAAAPASIALD
+416 KNGTATPASIALD
-429 ALTLQGLIQNPGL
+429 ALTLQGLIENPGL
-442 QPLKIAA
+442 QPLKIDA
-449 KGGASASAERAA
+449 KGSASASAERAA

-468 NGGAFNTDGTAL
+468 NGGAFNTDGAAL
-480 LGGTVPKV
+480 LGGAVPKV

-502 LLNPAVADAPA
+502 LADAPA
-513 DAATPSAKTAPGAP
+513 EAATGVSTPPAKAAPGTP

-544 FSLQAASFAFQR
+544 FSLQAANFAVRR
-556 YQVASARIDAALNS
+556 YKVAAARIDATLN
-570 GVLRVTTLQGKVW
+570 GGLLRVTALQGKLW
-583 GGSVDAAA
+583 GGSIDASA

-603 GTATGIN
+603 GTANGIN

-631 MDIEATGRSVNALKA
+631 MDVEATGRSVNALKSH
-646 KLQGQMALQLRDGAI
+646 LQGQLALQLRDGAI

-704 ADGVARNKD
+704 ANGVAHNKD

-733 SRIDYLARAT
+733 SHIDYLARAT

-761 LQVPVRLT
+761 LQVPVRLA
-769 GPFAALDWKI
+769 GPFDALGWKI

-791 GLKNEVRNR
+791 GLKNEVRSR
-800 LEEKLGLKPVDP
+800 LEEKLGLKPAEP
-812 AASAPPTKPKDAIK
+812 GASAASTRPKDALK
-826 DVLKGLFK
+826 GVLKGLFK

>member
-1 MGAQAQSALFR
+1 M
-12 GIAVSI
+12 SI

-28 GLLLVLAAALTW
+28 GLLLVLVAVITW

-46 ANRYKGVAIE
+46 ANRYKGVAID

-76 FPRLEVTL
+76 FPRLEITL

-93 KPDEFAAIDH
+93 KPDEFAAIEH

-125 RGVRAAY
+125 RGVRAVY
-132 LRNADGVRNIDDLLN
+132 LRNAEGVRNIDDLLN
-147 AQPPAE
+147 AKTPPDA
-153 GGNGSKKPP
+153 GNGSKKPP
-162 RLDVNRVALENVSLR
+162 RLDVNSVALENVSLH
-177 VKDDLARLAG
+177 VKDDLAHLAG
-187 TLSVKSLTTGRLQD
+187 ALSLKSLTTGRLQD
-201 QSESPVEFVVQ
+201 QAESPVA
-212 FDLASPAVQGELTGN
+212 FDLQLDLTAPAVKGELSGD
-227 TQLKLDLATGSVA
+227 TQLKLDLATGSVT

-248 NGDAAGI
+248 NGDAVGI
-255 KAIRA
+255 RAIRL
-260 GLKGNAGWDGTASA
+260 GLKGNAGWDGAAAA
-274 IDAQALQLT
+274 IDAQGVQMNV
-283 LAATAGGLKIDD
+283 AATVGGLKIDN
-295 STLVVER
+295 SMLAIER

-314 TKLSLQLKGSQQA
+314 AKLSFQLKGAQDA
-327 QPLSLA
+327 QPLSLS
-333 LTWPELA
+333 LDWPELA

-375 FDLLRLPGFEATI
+375 FDTLRLPGFEAKVAST
-388 DSRGAQRQLGA
+388 GAQRKLAA
-399 TVKANLL
+399 TIKANLL
-406 LKQAQAPTPG
+406 LKQAQAASSG
-416 KSGAAAPASIALD
+416 KNGAATPASIALD
-429 ALTLQGLIQNPGL
+429 ALTLQGLIENPGL
-442 QPLKIAA
+442 LPLKIDA
-449 KGGASASAERAA
+449 KGSASASAERAA
-461 WTLAGDI
+461 WTLSGDI

-480 LGGTVPKV
+480 LGRAVPKV

-502 LLNPAVADAPA
+502 LA
-513 DAATPSAKTAPGAP
+513 DAAAGVSTPPAEAAP
-527 AADTPV
+527 DTPV
-533 DLSALRSLDGQ
+533 DLSALRSVDGQ
-544 FSLQAASFAFQR
+544 FSLQAASFAVQR
-556 YQVASARIDAALNS
+556 YKVAAARIDATLN
-570 GVLRVTTLQGKVW
+570 GGLLRVTTLQGKVW
-583 GGSVDAAA
+583 GGSIDASA

-603 GTATGIN
+603 GTANGIN

-631 MDIEATGRSVNALKA
+631 MDIEATGRSVNALKS

-677 GLQQDAVQKASE
+677 GVQQDAVQKASE

-726 GTIDIGQ
+726 GAIDIGQ
-733 SRIDYLARAT
+733 GRIDYVARAT

-769 GPFAALDWKI
+769 GPFTALDWKI

-791 GLKNEVRNR
+791 GLKNEVRSR
-800 LEEKLGLKPVDP
+800 LEEKLGLKPADP
-812 AASAPPTKPKDAIK
+812 GASAPATKPKDALK
-826 DVLKGLFK
+826 GVLKGLFK

>member
-1 MGAQAQSALFR
+1 M
-12 GIAVSI
+12 SI

-28 GLLLVLAAALTW
+28 GLLLVLAAVITW

-56 WMQTHHHRTLAIN
+56 WMQTQHQRTLAIN

-76 FPRLEVTL
+76 FPRLEITL

-93 KPDEFAAIDH
+93 KPDEFAAIER

-125 RGVRAAY
+125 RGVRAVY
-132 LRNADGVRNIDDLLN
+132 LRNAEGVRNIDDLLN
-147 AQPPAE
+147 APAPAE
-153 GGNGSKKPP
+153 GGPGSKKPP

-177 VKDDLARLAG
+177 VKDDLADLAG
-187 TLSVKSLTTGRLQD
+187 TLSLKSLTTGRLQD
-201 QSESPVEFVVQ
+201 QAESPVEFELQ
-212 FDLASPAVQGELTGN
+212 IDLASPAVKGDMSGN
-227 TQLKLDLATGSVA
+227 TQLKLDLATSSVT

-248 NGDAAGI
+248 NGDAVGI
-255 KAIRA
+255 QAIRA
-260 GLKGNAGWDGTASA
+260 ALKGNVGWDGAASA
-274 IDAQALQLT
+274 IDAQTLQLT
-283 LAATAGGLKIDD
+283 LAATAGGIKIDD
-295 STLVVER
+295 STLAIER

-314 TKLSLQLKGSQQA
+314 SKLALQLKGTQDG
-327 QPLSLA
+327 QPLNLA

-353 RLQRGGAAPLDVAFK
+353 RLQRGGTAPLDVAFK

-375 FDLLRLPGFEATI
+375 FDALRLPGFEATL
-388 DSRGAQRQLGA
+388 DSRGAQRQLAA
-399 TVKANLL
+399 TLKANLL
-406 LKQAQAPTPG
+406 LKQAQAATSG
-416 KSGAAAPASIALD
+416 KNGAGTPASITAD
-429 ALTLQGLIQNPGL
+429 ALTLQSLIQNPGL
-442 QPLKIAA
+442 QPLKIDA
-449 KGGASASAERAA
+449 KGSASASAERAA
-461 WTLAGDI
+461 WTLSGDI
-468 NGGAFNTDGTAL
+468 NGGVFNTDGTAL
-480 LGGTVPKV
+480 LGGAVPKV
-488 NAKARFDTL
+488 SAKARFDTL

-502 LLNPAVADAPA
+502 LLNPALADAPA
-513 DAATPSAKTAPGAP
+513 EAGAAP
-527 AADTPV
+527 AKNAPAAAEADTPV

-544 FSLQAASFAFQR
+544 FSLQATNFAAQR
-556 YQVASARIDAALNS
+556 YRVAAARIDATLNS

-583 GGSVDAAA
+583 GGSIDASA

-603 GTATGIN
+603 GTASGIN

-619 AKDWMDGTGRVT
+619 AKDWMDGTGRVA
-631 MDIEATGRSVNALKA
+631 MDVEATGRSVNALKS

-704 ADGVARNKD
+704 ANGVASNKD
-713 LDVKSPFLRLGGE
+713 LDVKSPFLRLVGE
-726 GTIDIGQ
+726 GAIDIGQ

-743 VTGTAK
+743 VTGTSK

-761 LQVPVRLT
+761 LQVPVRLS

-800 LEEKLGLKPVDP
+800 LEEKLGLKPADP
-812 AASAPPTKPKDAIK
+812 AASAPATKPKDALK
-826 DVLKGLFK
+826 GVLKDLFK

>member
-1 MGAQAQSALFR
+1 M
-12 GIAVSI
+12 SI
-18 WIRRIALGVL
+18 WIRRIALGLL
-28 GLLLVLAAALTW
+28 GLLLVLVAVVTW

-46 ANRYKGVAIE
+46 ANRYKGVAID

-76 FPRLEVTL
+76 FPRLEITL

-93 KPDEFAAIDH
+93 RPDEFAAIEH

-112 LLNRELVIGRVAA
+112 LLSRELVIGRVAA
-125 RGVRAAY
+125 RGVRAFY
-132 LRNADGVRNIDDLLN
+132 LRNAEGVRNIDDLLN
-147 AQPPAE
+147 AKAPSDA
-153 GGNGSKKPP
+153 GNGSKKPP

-177 VKDDLARLAG
+177 VQDDLAHLAG
-187 TLSVKSLTTGRLQD
+187 ALSLKSLTTGRLQD
-201 QSESPVEFVVQ
+201 QAESPVA
-212 FDLASPAVQGELTGN
+212 FDLQLDLTAPAVKGELSGN
-227 TQLKLDLATGSVA
+227 TQLKLDLATGSVT

-255 KAIRA
+255 KAIRL
-260 GLKGNAGWDGTASA
+260 GLKGNVGWDGAASA

-283 LAATAGGLKIDD
+283 LAATAGGIKIDN
-295 STLVVER
+295 STLAIER

-314 TKLSLQLKGSQQA
+314 TKLSVQLKGTQEA
-327 QPLSLA
+327 QPLSLT
-333 LTWPELA
+333 LDWPELA
-340 ATGDQIKGSAFSG
+340 ATGDQIKGSAFNG

-375 FDLLRLPGFEATI
+375 FDALRLPGFEATI
-388 DSRGAQRQLGA
+388 ASTGAQRKLAA
-399 TVKANLL
+399 TIKANLL
-406 LKQAQAPTPG
+406 MKQAQAATSG
-416 KSGAAAPASIALD
+416 KNGTATPASIALD
-429 ALTLQGLIQNPGL
+429 ALTLQGLIENPGL
-442 QPLKIAA
+442 QPLKIDA
-449 KGGASASAERAA
+449 KGSASASAERAA

-468 NGGAFNTDGTAL
+468 NGGAFNTDGAAL
-480 LGGTVPKV
+480 LGGAVPKV

-502 LLNPAVADAPA
+502 LADAPA
-513 DAATPSAKTAPGAP
+513 EAATGVSTPPAKAAPGTP

-544 FSLQAASFAFQR
+544 FSLQAANFAVQR
-556 YQVASARIDAALNS
+556 YKVAAARIDATLN
-570 GVLRVTTLQGKVW
+570 GGLLRVTALQGKLW
-583 GGSVDAAA
+583 GGSIDASA

-603 GTATGIN
+603 GTANGIN

-631 MDIEATGRSVNALKA
+631 MDVEATGRSVNALKSH
-646 KLQGQMALQLRDGAI
+646 LQGQLALQLRDGAI

-704 ADGVARNKD
+704 ANGVAHNKD

-733 SRIDYLARAT
+733 SHIDYLARAT

-761 LQVPVRLT
+761 LQVPVRLA
-769 GPFAALDWKI
+769 GPFDALGWKI

-791 GLKNEVRNR
+791 GLKNEVRSR
-800 LEEKLGLKPVDP
+800 LEEKLGLKPAEP
-812 AASAPPTKPKDAIK
+812 GASAASTRPKDALK
-826 DVLKGLFK
+826 GVLKGLFK

>member
-1 MGAQAQSALFR
+1 M
-12 GIAVSI
+12 SI

-28 GLLLVLAAALTW
+28 GLLLVLVAVITW

-46 ANRYKGVAIE
+46 ANRYKGVAID

-76 FPRLEVTL
+76 FPRLEITL

-93 KPDEFAAIDH
+93 KPDEFAAIEH

-125 RGVRAAY
+125 RGVRAVY
-132 LRNADGVRNIDDLLN
+132 LRNAEGVRNIDDLLN
-147 AQPPAE
+147 AKTPPDA
-153 GGNGSKKPP
+153 GNGSKKPP
-162 RLDVNRVALENVSLR
+162 RLDVNSVALENVSLR
-177 VKDDLARLAG
+177 VKDDLAHLAG
-187 TLSVKSLTTGRLQD
+187 ALSLKSLTTGRLQD
-201 QSESPVEFVVQ
+201 QAESPVA
-212 FDLASPAVQGELTGN
+212 FDLQLDLTAPAVKGELSGD
-227 TQLKLDLATGSVA
+227 TQLKLDLATGSVT

-248 NGDAAGI
+248 NGDAVGI
-255 KAIRA
+255 RAIRL
-260 GLKGNAGWDGTASA
+260 GLKGNAGWDGAAAA
-274 IDAQALQLT
+274 IDAQGVQMNV
-283 LAATAGGLKIDD
+283 AATVGGLKIDN
-295 STLVVER
+295 STLAIER

-314 TKLSLQLKGSQQA
+314 AKLSFQLKGAQDA
-327 QPLSLA
+327 QPLSLS
-333 LTWPELA
+333 LDWPELA
-340 ATGDQIKGSAFSG
+340 ASGDQIKGSAFSG

-375 FDLLRLPGFEATI
+375 FDTLRLPGFEAKVAST
-388 DSRGAQRQLGA
+388 GAQRKLAA
-399 TVKANLL
+399 TIKANLL
-406 LKQAQAPTPG
+406 LKQAQAASSG
-416 KSGAAAPASIALD
+416 KNGAATPASIALD
-429 ALTLQGLIQNPGL
+429 ALTLQGLIENPGL
-442 QPLKIAA
+442 LPLKIDA
-449 KGGASASAERAA
+449 KGSASASAERAA
-461 WTLAGDI
+461 WTLSGDI

-480 LGGTVPKV
+480 LGRAVPKV

-502 LLNPAVADAPA
+502 LA
-513 DAATPSAKTAPGAP
+513 DAAAGVSTPPAEAAP
-527 AADTPV
+527 DTPV
-533 DLSALRSLDGQ
+533 DLNALRSVDGQ
-544 FSLQAASFAFQR
+544 FSLQAASFAVQR
-556 YQVASARIDAALNS
+556 YKVAAARIDATLN
-570 GVLRVTTLQGKVW
+570 GGLLRVTTLQGKVW
-583 GGSVDAAA
+583 GGSIDASA
-591 LAEAATGRVGFK
+591 LAEAATGRIGFK
-603 GTATGIN
+603 GTANGIN

-631 MDIEATGRSVNALKA
+631 MDIEATGRSVNALKS

-733 SRIDYLARAT
+733 SRIDYVARAT
-743 VTGTAK
+743 VTGTSK

-769 GPFAALDWKI
+769 GPFNALAWKI

-791 GLKNEVRNR
+791 GLKNEVRSR
-800 LEEKLGLKPVDP
+800 LEEKLGLKPADP
-812 AASAPPTKPKDAIK
+812 GASAPATKPKDALK
-826 DVLKGLFK
+826 GVLKGLFK

>member
-1 MGAQAQSALFR
+1 M
-12 GIAVSI
+12 SI

-28 GLLLVLAAALTW
+28 GLLLVLVAVITW

-46 ANRYKGVAIE
+46 ANRYKGVAID

-76 FPRLEVTL
+76 FPRLEITL

-93 KPDEFAAIDH
+93 KPDEFAAIEH

-125 RGVRAAY
+125 RGVRAVY
-132 LRNADGVRNIDDLLN
+132 LRNAEGVRNIDDLLN
-147 AQPPAE
+147 AKTPPDA
-153 GGNGSKKPP
+153 GNGSKKPP
-162 RLDVNRVALENVSLR
+162 RLDVNSVALENVSLR
-177 VKDDLARLAG
+177 VKDDLAHLAG
-187 TLSVKSLTTGRLQD
+187 ALSLKSLTTGRLQD
-201 QSESPVEFVVQ
+201 QAESPVA
-212 FDLASPAVQGELTGN
+212 FDLQLDLTAPAVKGELSGD
-227 TQLKLDLATGSVA
+227 TQLKLDLATGSVT

-248 NGDAAGI
+248 NGDAVGI
-255 KAIRA
+255 RAIRL
-260 GLKGNAGWDGTASA
+260 GLKGNAGWDGAAAA
-274 IDAQALQLT
+274 IDAQGVQMNV
-283 LAATAGGLKIDD
+283 AATVGGLKIDN
-295 STLVVER
+295 STLAIER

-314 TKLSLQLKGSQQA
+314 AKLSFQLKGAQDA
-327 QPLSLA
+327 QPLSLS
-333 LTWPELA
+333 LDWPELA

-375 FDLLRLPGFEATI
+375 FDTLRLPGFEAKVAST
-388 DSRGAQRQLGA
+388 GAQRKLAA
-399 TVKANLL
+399 TIKANLL
-406 LKQAQAPTPG
+406 LKQAQAASSG
-416 KSGAAAPASIALD
+416 KNGAATPASIALD
-429 ALTLQGLIQNPGL
+429 ALTLQGLIENPGL
-442 QPLKIAA
+442 LPLKIDA
-449 KGGASASAERAA
+449 KGSASASAERAA
-461 WTLAGDI
+461 WTLSGDI

-480 LGGTVPKV
+480 LGRAVPKV

-502 LLNPAVADAPA
+502 LA
-513 DAATPSAKTAPGAP
+513 DAAAGVSTPPAEAAP
-527 AADTPV
+527 DTPV
-533 DLSALRSLDGQ
+533 DLSALRSVDGQ
-544 FSLQAASFAFQR
+544 FSLQAASFAVQR
-556 YQVASARIDAALNS
+556 YKVAAARIDATLN
-570 GVLRVTTLQGKVW
+570 GGLLRVTTLQGKVW
-583 GGSVDAAA
+583 GGSIDASA

-603 GTATGIN
+603 GTANGIN

-631 MDIEATGRSVNALKA
+631 MDIEATGRSVNALKS

-677 GLQQDAVQKASE
+677 GVQQDAVQKASE

-733 SRIDYLARAT
+733 SRIDYVARAT
-743 VTGTAK
+743 VTGTSK

-769 GPFAALDWKI
+769 GPFNALAWKI

-791 GLKNEVRNR
+791 GLKNEVRSR
-800 LEEKLGLKPVDP
+800 LEEKLGLKPADP
-812 AASAPPTKPKDAIK
+812 GASAPATKPKDALK
-826 DVLKGLFK
+826 GVLKGLFK

>member
-1 MGAQAQSALFR
+1 M
-12 GIAVSI
+12 SI
-18 WIRRIALGVL
+18 WIRRIALGLL
-28 GLLLVLAAALTW
+28 GLLLVLVAVVTW

-46 ANRYKGVAIE
+46 ANRYKGVAID

-76 FPRLEVTL
+76 FPRLEITL

-93 KPDEFAAIDH
+93 RPDEFAAIEH

-112 LLNRELVIGRVAA
+112 LLSRELVIGRVAA
-125 RGVRAAY
+125 RGVRAFY
-132 LRNADGVRNIDDLLN
+132 LRNAEGVRNIDDLLN
-147 AQPPAE
+147 AKAPSDA
-153 GGNGSKKPP
+153 GNGSKKPP

-177 VKDDLARLAG
+177 VQDDLAHLAG
-187 TLSVKSLTTGRLQD
+187 ALSLKSLTTGRLQD
-201 QSESPVEFVVQ
+201 QAESPVA
-212 FDLASPAVQGELTGN
+212 FDLQLDLTAPAVKGELSGN
-227 TQLKLDLATGSVA
+227 TQLKLDLATGSVT

-255 KAIRA
+255 KAIRL
-260 GLKGNAGWDGTASA
+260 GLKGNVGWDGAASA

-283 LAATAGGLKIDD
+283 LAATAGGIKIDN
-295 STLVVER
+295 STLAIER

-314 TKLSLQLKGSQQA
+314 TKLSVQLKGTQEA
-327 QPLSLA
+327 QPLSLT
-333 LTWPELA
+333 LDWPDLA
-340 ATGDQIKGSAFSG
+340 ATGDQIKGSAFNG

-375 FDLLRLPGFEATI
+375 FDALRLPGFEATI
-388 DSRGAQRQLGA
+388 ASTGAQRKLAA
-399 TVKANLL
+399 TIKANLL
-406 LKQAQAPTPG
+406 MKQAQAATSG
-416 KSGAAAPASIALD
+416 KNGTATPASIALD
-429 ALTLQGLIQNPGL
+429 ALTLQGLIENPGL
-442 QPLKIAA
+442 QPLKIDA
-449 KGGASASAERAA
+449 KGSASASAERAA

-468 NGGAFNTDGTAL
+468 NGGAFNTDGAAL
-480 LGGTVPKV
+480 LGGAVPKV

-502 LLNPAVADAPA
+502 LADAPA
-513 DAATPSAKTAPGAP
+513 EAATGVSTPPAKAAPGTP

-544 FSLQAASFAFQR
+544 FSLQAANFAVQR
-556 YQVASARIDAALNS
+556 YKVAAARIDATLN
-570 GVLRVTTLQGKVW
+570 GGLLRVTALQGKLW
-583 GGSVDAAA
+583 GGSIDASA

-603 GTATGIN
+603 GTANGIN

-631 MDIEATGRSVNALKA
+631 MDVEATGRSVNALKSH
-646 KLQGQMALQLRDGAI
+646 LQGQLALQLRDGAI

-704 ADGVARNKD
+704 ANGVAHNKD

-733 SRIDYLARAT
+733 SHIDYLARAT

-761 LQVPVRLT
+761 LQVPVRLA
-769 GPFAALDWKI
+769 GPFDALGWKI

-791 GLKNEVRNR
+791 GLKNEVRSR
-800 LEEKLGLKPVDP
+800 LEEKLGLKPAEP
-812 AASAPPTKPKDAIK
+812 GASAASTRPKDALK
-826 DVLKGLFK
+826 GVLKGLFK

>member
-1 MGAQAQSALFR
+1 M
-12 GIAVSI
+12 SI

-28 GLLLVLAAALTW
+28 GLLLVLAAVVTW

-46 ANRYKGVAIE
+46 ANRYKGVAID
-56 WMQTHHHRTLAIN
+56 WMQTHHQRTLAIN

-76 FPRLEVTL
+76 FPRLEITL

-93 KPDEFAAIDH
+93 KPDEFAAIER
-103 AELAVDVLP
+103 AELAVEVLP
-112 LLNRELVIGRVAA
+112 LLNSELVIGRVAA
-125 RGVRAAY
+125 RGVRATY
-132 LRNADGVRNIDDLLN
+132 LRNAEGVRNIDDLLN
-147 AQPPAE
+147 APAPAD
-153 GGNGSKKPP
+153 GGISSQKPP
-162 RLDVNRVALENVSLR
+162 RLDVNRIALENVSLR

-187 TLSVKSLTTGRLQD
+187 TLSLTSLTTGRLQD
-201 QSESPVEFVVQ
+201 QAESPVAFELQ
-212 FDLASPAVQGELTGN
+212 LDLASPAVKGELSGD
-227 TQLKLDLATGSVA
+227 TQLKLDLATGSVS
-240 LRDTRLAF
+240 LRDTRLSF
-248 NGDAAGI
+248 NGDAVGI
-255 KAIRA
+255 RAIRA
-260 GLKGNAGWDGTASA
+260 GLKGHVAWDGAASA
-274 IDAQALQLT
+274 IDTQALQLT

-295 STLVVER
+295 STLGIER

-314 TKLSLQLKGSQQA
+314 TKLALQLKGTQDA
-327 QPLSLA
+327 QPLNLA

-353 RLQRGGAAPLDVAFK
+353 RLQRGGATPLDVNFK

-375 FDLLRLPGFEATI
+375 FDVLRLPGFEATV

-406 LKQAQAPTPG
+406 LKQAQAAANG
-416 KSGAAAPASIALD
+416 KGAGAPASIAVD

-442 QPLKIAA
+442 QPLKIEA
-449 KGGASASAERAA
+449 KGSATASAERAA

-480 LGGTVPKV
+480 LGGVVPKV

-502 LLNPAVADAPA
+502 LSDPALADAPA
-513 DAATPSAKTAPGAP
+513 GAAASSAKP
-527 AADTPV
+527 AAAVDTPV

-544 FSLQAASFAFQR
+544 FSLQAASFAVQR
-556 YQVASARIDAALNS
+556 YKVSAARIDASLNS
-570 GVLRVTTLQGKVW
+570 GVLRVTTLQGKTW
-583 GGSVDAAA
+583 GGSIDASA
-591 LAEAATGRVGFK
+591 LADAATGRVGFK
-603 GTATGIN
+603 GAASGIN

-631 MDIEATGRSVNALKA
+631 MDIEATGRSVNALKS

-749 GQDGADLAALKG
+749 GQDGADLASLKG

-769 GPFAALDWKI
+769 GPFTALDWKI

-791 GLKNEVRNR
+791 GLKNEVRSR

-812 AASAPPTKPKDAIK
+812 AASAPATKPKDALK
-826 DVLKGLFK
+826 DALKGLFK

>member
-1 MGAQAQSALFR
+1 M
-12 GIAVSI
+12 SI

-40 LVMGFD
+40 LVMSFD
-46 ANRYKGVAIE
+46 ANRYKGIAIE

-76 FPRLEVTL
+76 FPRLEITL

-93 KPDEFAAIDH
+93 RPDEFAAIDH

-112 LLNRELVIGRVAA
+112 LLNRELVIGRIGA
-125 RGVRAAY
+125 RGVRMAY
-132 LRNADGVRNIDDLLN
+132 LRNAEGVRNIDDLLTP
-147 AQPPAE
+147 QTPSD

-177 VKDDLARLAG
+177 LKDDLARLAG
-187 TLSVKSLTTGRLQD
+187 TLLVKSLTTGRLQD
-201 QSESPVEFVVQ
+201 QTESPVEFAIQ
-212 FDLASPAVQGELTGN
+212 FDLASPAVKGELTGN
-227 TQLKLDLATGSVA
+227 TQLKLDLATGSIA

-248 NGDAAGI
+248 NGDAVGI
-255 KAIRA
+255 NSIRA

-274 IDAQALQLT
+274 IDAQALHLT
-283 LAATAGGLKIDD
+283 LAATAGSLRIDD
-295 STLVVER
+295 STLSIER
-302 FAFNPAAKDIAL
+302 FAFNPAAKDITLA
-314 TKLSLQLKGSQQA
+314 KLALQLKGTQQA

-333 LTWPELA
+333 LAWPELA

-353 RLQRGGAAPLDVAFK
+353 RLQRGGAAPLDVAFR

-399 TVKANLL
+399 TLNANLL
-406 LKQAQAPTPG
+406 LKQAQASAPG
-416 KSGAAAPASIALD
+416 KNGAAAPASIALD

-442 QPLKIAA
+442 QPLKINA

-468 NGGAFNTDGTAL
+468 NGDTFNTDGTAL
-480 LGGTVPKV
+480 LGGAVPKV

-502 LLNPAVADAPA
+502 LADAPA
-513 DAATPSAKTAPGAP
+513 EAPTAPATTAPGAP

-544 FSLQAASFAFQR
+544 FSLQAASFTVQR
-556 YQVASARIDAALNS
+556 YKVAAARMDATLNS
-570 GVLRVTTLQGKVW
+570 GMLRVTTLQGKVW
-583 GGSVDAAA
+583 GGSVDASA
-591 LAEAATGRVGFK
+591 LAEAATGHVGFK
-603 GTATGIN
+603 GTAVGIN

-631 MDIEATGRSVNALKA
+631 MDIEATGRSVNGLKS

-677 GLQQDAVQKASE
+677 GLQQDAVQKANE
-689 TEKTDFSEMSASFQI
+689 TEKTDFSEMNASFQI

-812 AASAPPTKPKDAIK
+812 AASAAPAIKPKDALK